1 MTYRRIFQLA
11 KPYYGALTRTVGLYL
26 VFTVLSLVGIGM
38 VIPVLD
44 IILGGTESQIMAR
57 PVALNDV
64 DSLQAWLAY
73 WVTQGV
79 TAYGAMG
86 MLWRVCVATLSLFIL
101 KNLTRYAAL
110 WNMATVRSGISA
122 EFRRG
127 VHDALL
133 RLSPVQLG
141 QKRRGDIMSRASAD
155 VTEVEWAV
163 LTGLELIVR
172 EPLIILGTLAILLAM
187 SMKFTLFILLVAPI
201 AAWLLNRVSKRLKR
215 KSSLAQDALGHTLSV
230 LEATLSGLRT
240 LQVFQAE
247 GRRAEQFAGVN
258 RDAMRAAQSVQRRR
272 DLASPISEIIGVTTL
287 LVILWFGGQVVL
299 IDGALTGAALVG
311 YVLFFYQLI
320 PSFRAI
326 SMALYN
332 IQKGGAA
339 ADRLFEVMD
348 SQSDIQDPSQV
359 AQTAMTAAG
368 PSTIAWDN
376 VSVRYPGR
384 EDWALQDFS
393 AEIQRGQT
401 VALVGPSGGGK
412 STLANL
418 LVRALDPS
426 RGQVTLDGIPAWS
439 DDAAAWSLKDLRSQ
453 FAVVS
458 QDPVI
463 FNDSAL
469 ANIALGDAAPDRARA
484 KAAADAARA
493 TEFIES
499 IGWETPLGD
508 GGGQLSGGQ
517 RQRLALARALYRNA
531 PVLILDEATSALD
544 AENEKLIQEA
554 MDSAMR
560 DRTTVVIAHRLAT
573 IQHADRI
580 LVVDG
585 GRLVASGTH
594 QELMDQGGLYAQL
607 VQTQTFST

>member
-1 MTYRRIFQLA
+1 M
-11 KPYYGALTRTVGLYL
+11 RTVVLYL

-44 IILGGTESQIMAR
+44 IILGGTEAQIMAR
-57 PVALNDV
+57 PADLEGV

-79 TAYGAMG
+79 VTYGAMG
-86 MLWRVCVATLSLFIL
+86 MLWRVCVATLSLFVL
-101 KNLTRYAAL
+101 KNLARYGAL
-110 WNMATVRSGISA
+110 WNMATVRSGVSS

-187 SMKFTLFILLVAPI
+187 SVKFTLFILIVAPV
-201 AAWLLNRVSKRLKR
+201 AAWLLNRVGKRLKR
-215 KSSLAQDALGHTLSV
+215 KSTLAQDALGRTLSV
-230 LEATLSGLRT
+230 LEATLGGLRT

-247 GRRAEQFAGVN
+247 GRRAAQFAGVN

-299 IDGALTGAALVG
+299 IDGTLTGAALVG

-326 SMALYN
+326 SMAVYN

-348 SQSDIQDPSQV
+348 SVSDIQDPQHIAEV
-359 AQTAMTAAG
+359 KLAHGG
-368 PSTIAWDN
+368 PEVIAWDQ

-384 EDWALQDFS
+384 EEFALQDFS
-393 AEIQRGQT
+393 AQIKRGDT

-412 STLANL
+412 STLANV
-418 LVRALDPS
+418 LVRALDPTS
-426 RGQVTLDGIPAWS
+426 GQVVLDGIPAWS
-439 DDAAAWSLKDLRSQ
+439 VDQPAWSLRDLRSQ

-493 TEFIES
+493 TKFIES
-499 IGWETPLGD
+499 IGWETDLGD

-517 RQRLALARALYRNA
+517 RQRLALARALYRDA

-554 MDSAMR
+554 MDSAMK
-560 DRTTVVIAHRLAT
+560 DRTTLVIAHRLST
-573 IQHADRI
+573 IQHADQI

-585 GRLVASGTH
+585 GRLIASGTH
-594 QELMDQGGLYAQL
+594 QELMDQKGLYAQL
-607 VQTQTFST
+607 VQTQTFNA